1 MKKKIINGILMV
13 ALLLS
18 ATTSF
23 VSCKDN
29 VDDELIPVYA
39 ALAQQKDDYAA
50 RITSIEN
57 QINQLLADETADKE
71 KIEANR
77 IAIQGLQDELD
88 SLRSQLNT
96 INNQIAT
103 LSAAVDEINAELDE
117 IGNRL
122 DELEGAVAILQLEI
136 LDLQDQIAKMI
147 TDIKINNTINNVTGT
162 WNLPGGMSKMLALAA
177 FFGSNETGIS
187 QFPNTDEDALVIGD
201 PLTKDEVAAANG
213 QYYHFDQNLITQ
225 ESGNA
230 GLMFF
235 TVNSNDPT
243 QFDINEWTL
252 SVQNSAG
259 KTAPITFTDV
269 KPSSYQIQW
278 GIFKSGY
285 VDTDPDENG
294 DPTFFQA
301 RAHIDRTHLEAAQFD
316 IKKFIDL
323 NELKDDYKAAV
334 QELKNTS
341 GKTAKVKAIVKI
353 VAEQLVKI
361 YSGNMSGNNYDL
373 KNPSWSAQKLI
384 LSKEVDGVT
393 IKKGAADYDLAVSSV
408 APLSYNTF
416 WEIENAAAANF
427 STAALERAVYR
438 LAKSLK
444 SQIPGIKTGSV
455 EIKKIEY
462 PQAPSSTTANVV
474 VYSTKE
480 YATYED
486 AEADAEMGQWISSR
500 WVDDYDENGYWIGDH
515 LAYFLATSREVTVE
529 PFIRIDGFTS
539 AIGEDEDIWWTTV
552 IDNNGTLY
560 YMVNQEWYT
569 YNETIAEP
577 IIDAINEGLDTEDL
591 AEMINQVGGY
601 SESLGTAVDNLADRF
616 SSYIEK
622 FGNKIVNALKN
633 HAITRSLAPIV
644 LYNSANGIKK
654 LAYGTSVNK
663 GIMQI
668 NVTSLTEELLVPAV
682 AKYVA
687 LFKDGKAVQATV
699 YPGNTQMIDLDLTKA
714 GEYTLVISTVDYY
727 GFICNKKYLINVN

>member
-96 INNQIAT
+96 INTQIAT

-122 DELEGAVAILQLEI
+122 DELEEAFALLQLQI
-136 LDLQDQIAKMI
+136 LDLQDQINKMI

-323 NELKDDYKAAV
+323 NELKDDYKAAI
-334 QELKNTS
+334 QEVKDAK
-341 GKTAKVKAIVKI
+341 GKESKIKAIVKI

-373 KNPSWSAQKLI
+373 KNPSWSAQKLV

-416 WEIENAAAANF
+416 WAIEDAAAANF
-427 STAALERAVYR
+427 NTDLLEKAVYK
-438 LAKSLK
+438 LASIAKQ
-444 SQIPGIKTGSV
+444 QIPSISASKV
-455 EIKKIEY
+455 EIKAIEY
-462 PQAPSSTTANVV
+462 PEVEKETKDGIWVCDGTTWTW
-474 VYSTKE
+474 TKIE
-480 YATYED
+480 KEVEFEPVIFVRIGTTD
-486 AEADAEMGQWISSR
+486 ADATSGYYTY
-500 WVDDYDENGYWIGDH
+500 VDKDGNLWGIVNEYGDITASDDWNADNVKVAK
-515 LAYFLATSREVTVE
+515 L
-529 PFIRIDGFTS
+529 
-539 AIGEDEDIWWTTV
+539 EDIV
-552 IDNNGTLY
+552 Y
-560 YMVNQEWYT
+560 K
-569 YNETIAEP
+569 P
-577 IIDAINEGLDTEDL
+577 IIDAINDGLDFDDLNDML
-591 AEMINQVGGY
+591 AEVSGY
-601 SESLGTAVDNLADRF
+601 SDSLGTAVDNLADRF
-616 SSYIEK
+616 SSYISN
-622 FGNKIVNALKN
+622 FGNKIVNALKS
-633 HAITRSLAPIV
+633 HAFTRALAPIV

-654 LAYGTSVNK
+654 LVYGETVNK
-663 GIMQI
+663 GVMQI
-668 NVTSLTEELLVPAV
+668 NVTSLTEEILVPAV

-727 GFICNKKYLINVN
+727 GFVCNKKYLINVN